1 MGETNPEKTSFCW
14 EVYLSSCWPVDES
27 MHCLPRDGGN
37 HLLAFDCPCEPEEQ
51 VLAGPDV
58 VMYKHR
64 ALLEALPVPDCLPED
79 L

>member
-1 MGETNPEKTSFCW
+1 
-14 EVYLSSCWPVDES
+14 
-27 MHCLPRDGGN
+27 MHCLPRDGGS

-64 ALLEALPVPDCLPED
+64 ALIEALPVPDCLPED